1 MASLVQSLDRN
12 LYPQFASNWDDDLL
26 RQSVLAHLKPEM
38 TILDLGAGA
47 GILPQMNFKG
57 LAARVCGVD
66 LDPRVVDN
74 VMLDEGK
81 LGDVGAIPYADKT
94 FDLVVANNVLEHL
107 SDPRVVFAEVVR
119 VLKPD
124 GVFVFKTPNKHHYM
138 PTISR
143 CTPHSFHQFYNK
155 LRGRQSEDTFPTHYR
170 ANTRR
175 DVTNLASQTGFKID
189 QIQHIEG
196 RPEYLRISAVTYL
209 AGAAYERLVNA
220 SSALQSLRIILIGT
234 LRKPAG

>member
-1 MASLVQSLDRN
+1 MASLVQSLDRR

-26 RQSVLAHLKPEM
+26 RKTVLEHLKPEM

-57 LAARVCGVD
+57 FAARVCGVD

-74 VMLDEGK
+74 PMLDEGK
-81 LGDVGAIPYADKT
+81 LGDVAHTPYADNT

-107 SDPRVVFAEVVR
+107 DDPRTVLAEVLR

-124 GVFVFKTPNKHHYM
+124 GVFLFKTPNKHHYM
-138 PTISR
+138 PAISR

-155 LRGRQSEDTFPTHYR
+155 LRGRDSEDTFPTHYR

-175 DVTNLASQTGFKID
+175 DVLSFASQTGFKVD
-189 QIQHIEG
+189 QIRHVEG
-196 RPEYLRISAVTYL
+196 RPEYLRISAATYL

-220 SSALQSLRIILIGT
+220 TSALQSLRIILVGT
-234 LRKPAG
+234 LRKPSL

>member
-1 MASLVQSLDRN
+1 MASLVKSLDRN

-26 RQSVLAHLKPEM
+26 RQSVLTHLKREM

-74 VMLDEGK
+74 PMLDEGK
-81 LGDVGAIPYADKT
+81 LGDVGAIPYADNT

-143 CTPHSFHQFYNK
+143 CTPHSFHQFYNR

-175 DVTNLASQTGFKID
+175 DVTTLATQTGFKID

-234 LRKPAG
+234 LRKPSL